1 MALSTEDRWAVMKS
15 FFLSKGLVRQHL
27 DSYNHF
33 VERRIQQIVSDVGK
47 IEPDIPNYYVRLGRV
62 EVQNPSVREADGS
75 VRNIAPAEARIRN
88 LTYSSPIYLEMTPVY
103 RDEKTG
109 MEYDEETISVYV
121 GRLPIMLKSAFCRLS
136 AMTPEELVEAG
147 EDPNDP
153 GGYFIINGS
162 ERVLV
167 TQEDLAPNRILIE
180 EATSSSSCT
189 HMAKVFSTARGFR
202 APVTMERRADH
213 TFRVSFPSVPGKIPL
228 VVLMRALG
236 LVTDREI
243 VSAITDDP
251 AIAQELIPSFHA
263 AESLVAPKDPQ
274 TTREN
279 ALDYIGKRVAVGQT
293 KDYRL
298 RRAEQVL
305 NRYLLPHVGTDTGS
319 AVSKAHYVG
328 QMTQRLLELSV
339 NQRNQDDKDHYA
351 NKRLKLA
358 GDLLTSLFRVA
369 FLNLCRDI
377 KYQLERTATRGRK
390 PNIKT
395 AVRADVITERL
406 RHALATGNWVGG
418 KAGVSQ
424 LLDRVNYM
432 SSISHLRRVV
442 SPLSRSQPHFEAR
455 DLHPTHWGK
464 ICPNETPEG
473 PNCGLVKNLALMSY
487 ISVGSDEAEVEE
499 ALLSLKVQSIDTK
512 ADTAKKGAYVYLN
525 GRFIGNH
532 SQPELLVT
540 RLRDRRQRNEL
551 SDQVNVAFYPDT
563 NEVEINS
570 DAGRVRR
577 PLIIVKDGSPL
588 LEKQHIERVRNREIS
603 WDDLVKAG
611 IIEYLDAEEEENTLI
626 AMNLEDITPEH
637 THLEIVPETI
647 LGICASLVPFAEHNQ
662 SPRNTYEAGMAK
674 QALGLY
680 SANFSL
686 RVDTR
691 SHILHYVQSPIVTT
705 RPMEVIGY
713 HRRPAGQNFI
723 VAIHSF
729 QGYNIEDA
737 LVLNKASIERGI
749 ARSSFFR
756 SYDAEERKYPGGQE
770 DKFEIPSREVRG
782 YRASEAYRLLS
793 EDGVIEPE
801 FQVAGDEIL
810 IGRTSPPRF
819 LEEYTELE
827 VPGPKRRETSISL
840 RHGEE
845 GTIDKVLITETI
857 DGNRLVKVK
866 VRDER
871 IPELGDKFA
880 SRHGQKG
887 VIGLLA
893 PQEDMPFTESGI
905 VPDLVV
911 NAHAFPSRM
920 TLGQILESMGGKIG
934 CLQGQP
940 IDGTPF
946 SGKKLDQ
953 MFQDLHNLGFKYS
966 GRETMYNGVT
976 GHKYDVDLF
985 VGVVYY
991 QKLHHLVAD
1000 KMHARAR
1007 GPVQILTRQ
1016 PTEGRA
1022 REGGLRFGEM
1032 ERDCL
1037 IGHGAALLLRERLLE
1052 ESDKY
1057 TAMVCEECGMLAEYD
1072 RNRDRFRCRVC
1083 APKTTTIS
1091 RVEMSYAFKLVIQ
1104 ELISLGIWPRLKL
1117 TDRT

>member
-1 MALSTEDRWAVMKS
+1 
-15 FFLSKGLVRQHL
+15 
-27 DSYNHF
+27 
-33 VERRIQQIVSDVGK
+33 
-47 IEPDIPNYYVRLGRV
+47 
-62 EVQNPSVREADGS
+62 
-75 VRNIAPAEARIRN
+75 
-88 LTYSSPIYLEMTPVY
+88 
-103 RDEKTG
+103 
-109 MEYDEETISVYV
+109 
-121 GRLPIMLKSAFCRLS
+121 
-136 AMTPEELVEAG
+136 MTPEDLVEAG
-147 EDPNDP
+147 EDPKDP

-180 EATSSSSCT
+180 EATSSSACT

-202 APVTMERRADH
+202 APVTMERRSDH

-236 LVTDREI
+236 LVTDRD
-243 VSAITDDP
+243 VVAAITDDP
-251 AIAQELIPSFHA
+251 ELAQELIPSFHA
-263 AESLVAPKDPQ
+263 AESLVVPKDSKA
-274 TTREN
+274 TKEN

-298 RRAEQVL
+298 RRAQQVL
-305 NRYLLPHVGTDTGS
+305 NRYLLPHIGTDDG
-319 AVSKAHYVG
+319 AAIAKAHYIG

-339 NQRNQDDKDHYA
+339 DRREQDDKDHYS

-432 SSISHLRRVV
+432 SSMSHLRRVV

-499 ALLSLKVQSIDTK
+499 VLLSLKVQPLGAKGTK
-512 ADTAKKGAYVYLN
+512 DKKGSYVYLN
-525 GRFIGNH
+525 GRFVGTHN
-532 SQPELLVT
+532 QPELLVT

-551 SDQVNVAFYPDT
+551 NDQVNLAFYPDT
-563 NEVEINS
+563 NEVQINS

-577 PLIIVKDGSPL
+577 PLIIVKDGLPL
-588 LEKQHIERVRNREIS
+588 LEKQHVERVRNRELA

-611 IIEYLDAEEEENTLI
+611 IMEYLDAEEEENALI
-626 AMNLEDITPEH
+626 ALDLPDLSPEH
-637 THLEIVPETI
+637 THLEIVAETI
-647 LGICASLVPFAEHNQ
+647 LGISASLVPFAEHNQ

-680 SANFSL
+680 SANFGI

-691 SHILHYVQSPIVTT
+691 SHLLHYVQSPIVTT
-705 RPMEVIGY
+705 RPMEVIGF
-713 HRRPAGQNFI
+713 HRRPAGQNFV

-737 LVLNKASIERGI
+737 LVINKASIERGI

-756 SYDAEERKYPGGQE
+756 CYDAEERKYPGGQE

-793 EDGVIEPE
+793 EDGIIEPE
-801 FQVAGDEIL
+801 FQVGGDEIL

-827 VPGPKRRETSISL
+827 VPGPKRRETSVSL

-893 PQEDMPFTESGI
+893 PQEDMPFTETGV

-934 CLQGQP
+934 CLQGEP
-940 IDGTPF
+940 VDATPF
-946 SGKKLDQ
+946 SGKKLED
-953 MFQDLHNLGFKYS
+953 MFRELHELGFKYS

-1057 TAMVCEECGMLAEYD
+1057 TAMVCEECGMLAEHD
-1072 RNRDRFRCRVC
+1072 SVRDIYRCRVC
-1083 APKTTTIS
+1083 APQTTTIS
-1091 RVEMSYAFKLVIQ
+1091 KVEMSYAFKLVLQ